1 MKVENHILREIYNKG
16 KKNNVLVQSRGSHEK
31 GQKMFLAQN
40 KGADFHVEVSK
51 GTELGQI
58 LVGPRTYARQQ
69 LEALKRSE
77 NTFGR
82 LS

>member
-1 MKVENHILREIYNKG
+1 MK
-16 KKNNVLVQSRGSHEK
+16 K

-82 LS
+82 TR